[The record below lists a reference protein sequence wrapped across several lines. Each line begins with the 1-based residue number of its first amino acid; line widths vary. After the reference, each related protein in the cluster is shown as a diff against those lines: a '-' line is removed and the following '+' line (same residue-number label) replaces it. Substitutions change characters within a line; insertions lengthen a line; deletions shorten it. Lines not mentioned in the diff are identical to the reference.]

1 MKNMA
6 NGIKA
11 LSLAAITSLL
21 LTGCNKVTQENFEK
35 IEVAMAYSDVT
46 TILGEPDNCESLS
59 LFKNC
64 FWGDNKKQI
73 SIKFVDD
80 KVTLKTSKGLTP

>member
-1 MKNMA
+1 MMNH
-6 NGIKA
+6 IKST
-11 LSLAAITSLL
+11 SLAVFTLL
-21 LTGCNKVTQENFEK
+21 LLAGCTKVTQENFEK
-35 IEVAMAYSDVT
+35 IEVAMAYSEVT
-46 TILGEPDNCESLS
+46 AVLGEPDNCESLS

-80 KVTLKTSKGLTP
+80 KVTLKSSKGLTP